1 MEIGMLGPWQPVNQ
15 NLCRNRNPA
24 GWCWMSFMSQSPGSP
39 VCEKWWNLWGP
50 RTAGVSGTPP
60 LDTTD
65 AVLEVA
71 ELLWYATDATAPFMS
86 EAFKHRK
93 SRKQDSKRWLAD
105 EENKQKIHE
114 ALPEIAPNLC
124 PVCFLDFNRGAGL
137 IASKLL
143 HDLHACV
150 PVVFFLLKSIEEPRA
165 NVKRWSEMW
174 CGKTAPSWW
183 RNPVAV

>member
-1 MEIGMLGPWQPVNQ
+1 MVLDEFHESESWITRVREVMKSLGATY
-15 NLCRNRNPA
+15 R
-24 GWCWMSFMSQSPGSP
+24 
-39 VCEKWWNLWGP
+39 WGL
-50 RTAGVSGTPP
+50 SGTPP

-165 NVKRWSEMW
+165 NVKR
-174 CGKTAPSWW
+174 
-183 RNPVAV
+183 